1 MRSRVPSMAL
11 AAWLL
16 LTGGT
21 LVAVQ
26 EEAVETAD
34 AAEPGVAAE
43 LEVAAGA
50 ETAAQSFD
58 PQAATETY
66 LDRLTPEEKDRSDTY
81 FGGGYWLQLWSFL
94 YGLGIAWLF
103 LGTGLTVRM
112 RDLAGRISRRRPL
125 RTVLYTC
132 QYLILAT
139 VLYFPLTVYRDFI
152 REHQYGLATQ
162 TFEPWFREQ
171 LIALGVSLVLFSI
184 LLVPLYGVFRR
195 APKTWWL
202 WGSIVSVAF
211 LIFAVL
217 IAPVTIDPL
226 FNTYV
231 PLEDEAVKEPI
242 LSIARANGIEVDRVY
257 QYDASRQTTRIS
269 ANVSGFLGTMRIR
282 LNDNLLD
289 RCSLTEIK
297 AVMGH
302 EIGHYVL
309 NHVYESILFFAVVI
323 VVGFAFIR
331 WSFDRVLARWGG
343 KWRVKGLG
351 DVAGLPLL
359 AALFS
364 VYFFV
369 LTPLLNTYI
378 RSNEAEADLFG
389 LNAAAEPDGFA
400 EVALK
405 LAEYRKLDPG
415 PLEEWILYDHPSGRS
430 RISMAMHWK
439 AEHLRE

>member
-21 LVAVQ
+21 FVAAQ

-81 FGGGYWLQLWSFL
+81 FEGGYWLQLWGFL

-125 RTVLYTC
+125 RTMLYTC

-139 VLYFPLTVYRDFI
+139 VLFFPLTVYRDFV

-162 TFEPWFREQ
+162 TFGPWFREQ

-231 PLEDEAVKEPI
+231 PLEDENVREPI

-309 NHVYESILFFAVVI
+309 NHIYESILFFAVVI

-369 LTPLLNTYI
+369 LTPFLNTYI

-389 LNAAAEPDGFA
+389 LNAAAEPDGVA

-405 LAEYRKLDPG
+405 LSEYRKLDPG

>member
-21 LVAVQ
+21 FVAAQ

-66 LDRLTPEEKDRSDTY
+66 LDRLTPEEKDRSDNY
-81 FGGGYWLQLWSFL
+81 FEGGYWLQLWGFL

-125 RTVLYTC
+125 RTMLYTC

-162 TFEPWFREQ
+162 TFGPWFREQ
-171 LIALGVSLVLFSI
+171 LIDLGLSLVLFSI

-231 PLEDEAVKEPI
+231 PLEDENVREPI

-309 NHVYESILFFAVVI
+309 NHVYESIPFFAVVI

-343 KWRVKGLG
+343 KWGVKGLG

-369 LTPLLNTYI
+369 LTPFLNTYI

-389 LNAAAEPDGFA
+389 LNAAAEPDGVA

-405 LAEYRKLDPG
+405 LSEYRKLDPG